1 MERNVSGAGE
11 EQVIRVNG
19 AERILTAGNVARLLE
34 QLGYGNDRRGIAVAL
49 NGQVVPRSAWGE
61 RRLQVGDEI
70 EIVGAVQGG

>member
-1 MERNVSGAGE
+1 MGNG
-11 EQVIRVNG
+11 VIRVNG
-19 AERILTAGNVARLLE
+19 AERVLTAGNVARLLE